1 MKDYLLSVTPSISSP
16 PIQAPSDTPEAA
28 LARYLATVSARAAQK
43 REVIRK
49 LEDAKIQ
56 AAQKR
61 GRQFWW
67 LKD

>member
-1 MKDYLLSVTPSISSP
+1 LKDYLLPVAPSISSP